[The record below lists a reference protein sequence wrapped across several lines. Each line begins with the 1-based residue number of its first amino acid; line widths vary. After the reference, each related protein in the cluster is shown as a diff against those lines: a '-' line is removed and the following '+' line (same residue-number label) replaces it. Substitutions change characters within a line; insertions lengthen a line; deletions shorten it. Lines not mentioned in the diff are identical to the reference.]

1 MLLPIMAYFIYS
13 RSQAAPEGRPVQEVI
28 NALSALLRD
37 ICQTVE
43 TRRLQAMAEILM
55 VHAAQFTHE
64 NVIILDSVMHSLDF
78 FYSETFGI
86 KQYRLR
92 RVRELGLMVN
102 MAFLS
107 SVGVRPHHLIVDTL
121 VRASDVTV
129 APRERDVA
137 GLFANNVSAD
147 WSQTYST
154 TVQLMQQDFYAD
166 DLRFT
171 EARASWALGGPECS
185 SGAARMMFSLRQ
197 RSCSRQHRS
206 CSRSDVN
213 S

>member
-1 MLLPIMAYFIYS
+1 MTRAMEMLLPIMAYFIYS

-37 ICQTVE
+37 IRQTVE

-78 FYSETFGI
+78 FYSETFDI

-92 RVRELGLMVN
+92 RMRELGLMVN

-107 SVGVRPHHLIVDTL
+107 SDGVRPHHLIVDTL
-121 VRASDVTV
+121 VRAFDVTV

-137 GLFANNVSAD
+137 SLFANNVSAD

-171 EARASWALGGPECS
+171 EARASWALVVQN
-185 SGAARMMFSLRQ
+185 ARVALQ
-197 RSCSRQHRS
+197 G
-206 CSRSDVN
+206 
-213 S
+213 